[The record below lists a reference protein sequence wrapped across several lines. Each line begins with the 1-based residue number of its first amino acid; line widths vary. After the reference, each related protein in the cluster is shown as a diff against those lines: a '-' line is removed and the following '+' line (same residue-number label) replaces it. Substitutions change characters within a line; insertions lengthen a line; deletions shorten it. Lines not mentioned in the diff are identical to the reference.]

1 MPLLSLINSRHRFVD
16 RYRYLSNIN
25 NDVLTSS
32 LALGVSDVVIEFD
45 SIINGSSGFYIINR
59 LGASASGFLLRIF
72 ENLTASFGIFGGAFV
87 NFAPITAS
95 PNWRN
100 FRFEI
105 NTGGNNLVD
114 FYIDNVL
121 HDSISIGAI
130 NSTLTNAFVS
140 STQFDVIIDNLII
153 DGVEFGMNE
162 KKGFVCNSSDN
173 TETLQGSTSNAAGL
187 TYWESNVIK
196 KRE

>member
-32 LALGVSDVVIEFD
+32 LTLGVSDVVIEFD

-59 LGASASGFLLRIF
+59 LGVSASGFLLRIF
-72 ENLTASFGIFGGAFV
+72 ENLTASFGIFGGSFV

-121 HDSISIGAI
+121 HDSISIGTI
-130 NSTLTNAFVS
+130 NSTLTKAFVS

-162 KKGFVCNSSDN
+162 KTGFVCNSKDN
-173 TETLQGSTSNAAGL
+173 TETLTGSTSNAGQL
-187 TYWESNVIK
+187 IYWNSNVINE
-196 KRE
+196 RT